1 MNQATTLG
9 AREHVRP
16 RYDTSAQHSAVVATA
31 SSVAAASPI
40 LTTKSGLATNST
52 SSPTANSVA
61 SSSKP
66 AATTADKNQNA
77 SDTQTAPPKPAYK
90 PANPNFSSGP
100 CAKHPGWSLDNLD
113 TRWLGRSHR
122 AKGPKQQ
129 LQSAITRCKNLMELP
144 EDWRLGIVPG
154 SDTGAFEMAIWS
166 LLGQRP
172 VNALVWESFSSDW
185 ASDLAELGLD
195 NLIVTKADY
204 GSLPDLSAVN
214 STDDLVFV
222 ANGTTSG
229 VRVPDFNFID
239 VNREGL
245 ALCDATSAVFAM
257 EIDYSR
263 VDVVTWSWQKVLGG
277 EAAHGMIAL
286 SPSAVER
293 LQQPA
298 PRPLPKIFKLAKNGK
313 LIEGIFSGATIN
325 TPSMLAIADLHV
337 ALDWAESVGGTKGLR
352 QRSQANFDVM
362 NKWVE
367 ASAWVEWLATDP
379 VTRSTTSMCLS
390 IKAPE
395 FSVLDDAA
403 KKDALVFMLKLLETE
418 EVAFDIAHYRSAP
431 TGFRVWGGATVEHDD
446 IQRLTEWLDWA
457 FTSWLAE
464 QNVLE
469 STSENSLDRSG
480 EKA

>member
-1 MNQATTLG
+1 VNQAATVG
-9 AREHVRP
+9 ARERVC
-16 RYDTSAQHSAVVATA
+16 
-31 SSVAAASPI
+31 
-40 LTTKSGLATNST
+40 
-52 SSPTANSVA
+52 PTL
-61 SSSKP
+61 
-66 AATTADKNQNA
+66 
-77 SDTQTAPPKPAYK
+77 PKPAKK

-100 CAKHPGWSLDNLD
+100 CAKPPGWSVENLD
-113 TRWLGRSHR
+113 PQWLGRSHR

-185 ASDLAELGLD
+185 ASDLAELGLE
-195 NLIVTKADY
+195 NLTVTKAGY
-204 GSLPDLSAVN
+204 GKLPDLSTVN
-214 STDDLVFV
+214 STDDVVFV

-229 VRVPDFNFID
+229 VRVPDFDFIAAD
-239 VNREGL
+239 REGL

-257 EIDYSR
+257 DIDYSR

-286 SPSAVER
+286 SPRAVER
-293 LQQPA
+293 LQQPS

-325 TPSMLAIADLHV
+325 TPSMLAIADLHI
-337 ALDWAESVGGTKGLR
+337 ALDWAESVGGSQGLR

-362 NKWVE
+362 NKWVN
-367 ASAWVEWLATDP
+367 ASTWVDWLAAEP
-379 VTRSTTSMCLS
+379 STRSTTSMCLT
-390 IKAPE
+390 IKAAE
-395 FSVLDDAA
+395 FSALDDAA
-403 KKDALVFMLKLLETE
+403 KKEALAFMLKLLETE

-431 TGFRVWGGATVEHDD
+431 KGFRVWGGATVEPDNVE
-446 IQRLTEWLDWA
+446 RLTEWLDWA
-457 FTSWLAE
+457 WASWMAE
-464 QNVLE
+464 QSGLE
-469 STSENSLDRSG
+469 PTSITSDSKSG